1 MPTTIQLVCNTNN
14 SLYNTIFASG
24 QHDPNPTAIRTD
36 GFQLHDLIL
45 DCNAN
50 GQTQRTGTNTG
61 TWTGVATSG
70 NNILISNVTFIHFGK
85 QGNIENFPL
94 ILTPFEALDE
104 NGHLIT
110 LYSNITVEKC
120 VFTNP
125 ATTNLTNSGG
135 LTTGVIMPS
144 YGQRLGDTGIFL
156 NLTNAGF
163 LSCTISNVQ
172 SDFGWTNGFAALS
185 VQNCVV
191 NGCGNAMYFEIGVG
205 DPVYYGQSF
214 LIEGNYFTNV
224 DFGLLVSY
232 NQVSQF
238 PMAVGSITLLSN
250 IIALDANQPANTY
263 EAALAIDVLNNEAA
277 IPEIPSVIAQ
287 FNNITTGVPGS
298 PHWGLFL
305 QNVAGA
311 LVTDNTFDDSFY
323 AISTYNVRSMNQDD
337 YALKMPLSYLSAA
350 RSKKASELVEI
361 TSHGTTSTVPPI
373 GTQQKGDFN
382 LDTCT
387 DLLWRNTNTGQN
399 VLWPMTNT
407 NNITTCGPLASNGLV
422 PLSGGW
428 VISGTADF
436 TGDCNND
443 ILWAMPG
450 TTNVL
455 LWTMMGPSFICS
467 NWLAALSNSASTYGI
482 AGTGDFNGDGKPDIV
497 ITNAFG
503 TTIRLMN
510 GTQWIQDIPLSNG
523 PPASAAQVVGVGEFT
538 GSEQAD
544 ILWRDYTSGSNF
556 LWVMQGTNVLGTTN
570 LVKQA
575 DVNWQIQGV
584 GDFNG
589 DGVADI
595 LWRHAVTGSNEIWLT
610 SNPLS
615 TNYTPVVLP
624 QVTNLNWVI
633 AGPR

>member
-387 DLLWRNTNTGQN
+387 DLLWRNTSTGQN
-399 VLWPMTNT
+399 ILWPMTNT
-407 NNITTCGPLASNGLV
+407 NTINTCGPVVSNWVPALA
-422 PLSGGW
+422 GGW
-428 VISGTADF
+428 VVSGTADF

-443 ILWAMPG
+443 ILWTMPG
-450 TTNVL
+450 TTNLL
-455 LWTMMGPSFICS
+455 LWTMMGPSFITS
-467 NWLAALSNSASTYGI
+467 NWMPALPSGYGV
-482 AGTGDFNGDGKPDIV
+482 AGTGDFNGDGKTDLV
-497 ITNAFG
+497 LTNSSTNTFLLW
-503 TTIRLMN
+503 LMN
-510 GTQWIQDIPLSNG
+510 GTSVLSNVTVSANWPTGTSQIVGAG
-523 PPASAAQVVGVGEFT
+523 PFNGG
-538 GSEQAD
+538 EQAD
-544 ILWRDYTSGSNF
+544 VLWRDYSSGNNF
-556 LWVMQGTNVLGTTN
+556 VGTMSGTIFSGAFTT
-570 LVKQA
+570 LSSEGSS
-575 DVNWQIQGV
+575 WQVVGV

-595 LWRHAVTGSNEIWLT
+595 VWRNPSTGANCIWLT
-610 SNPLS
+610 SSPLS
-615 TNYTPVVLP
+615 TTYTNVALP
-624 QVTNLNWVI
+624 SLVSTSWTI
-633 AGPR
+633 GGPR